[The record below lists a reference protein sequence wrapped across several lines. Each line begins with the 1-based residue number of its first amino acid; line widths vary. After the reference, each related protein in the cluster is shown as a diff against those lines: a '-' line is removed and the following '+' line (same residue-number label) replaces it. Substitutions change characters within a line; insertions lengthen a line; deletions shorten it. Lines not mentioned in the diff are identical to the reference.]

1 MAMEVATPAFAPIT
15 SPEINIVL
23 AAAKKAS
30 VETHK
35 KNRIQVSNTKK
46 PLFFYVN
53 LAKRYIQQ
61 HNEVELSALGMA
73 ITTVV
78 TISEILK
85 NNGLAT
91 EKKVL
96 TSTVGMRDKTKGK
109 MVQKAKASLF
119 LLYHLSFDFLVYISL
134 CLCVTQIEIVLAKSA
149 KFDSLVP
156 PVTNGKTP
164 EEVAKAESEAA
175 VEVQEAAATEA

>member
-23 AAAKKAS
+23 AAAAPAAKKAS

-96 TSTVGMRDKTKGK
+96 TSTVGLRDETKGK
-109 MVQKAKASLF
+109 MVQKAKAI
-119 LLYHLSFDFLVYISL
+119 YISL
-134 CLCVTQIEIVLAKSA
+134 CLCVTQIEIVLGKSA

-164 EEVAKAESEAA
+164 EEVAKAETEAA

>member
-1 MAMEVATPAFAPIT
+1 MF
-15 SPEINIVL
+15 
-23 AAAKKAS
+23 
-30 VETHK
+30 
-35 KNRIQVSNTKK
+35 VS
-46 PLFFYVN
+46 
-53 LAKRYIQQ
+53 
-61 HNEVELSALGMA
+61 E
-73 ITTVV
+73 
-78 TISEILK
+78 
-85 NNGLAT
+85 
-91 EKKVL
+91 VL
-96 TSTVGMRDKTKGK
+96 TSTVGLRDETKGK

-156 PVTNGKTP
+156 HVTNGKTP